1 MTDVMSSQKRSA
13 LMSRIRGR
21 DTKPELQI
29 RKALW
34 HAGLRFRLNVRKLP
48 GRPDIV
54 LPRWSAVILV
64 HGCFWHRHEGCP
76 LFRLPSTRTEFWD
89 AKLAANHERDDRTA
103 RSLQADGWRVL
114 TIWECALRAAAVD
127 AGCRCVRWVQTGA
140 PAAEMIGENGRIV
153 LRQSDSRA
161 PDSAAC

>member
-1 MTDVMSSQKRSA
+1 MADVMSPEKRSA

-34 HAGLRFRLNVRKLP
+34 HAGLRFRLDVRSLP

-54 LPRWSAVILV
+54 LPRWRAVIFV

-76 LFRLPSTRTEFWD
+76 LFRLPSTRTSFWD
-89 AKLAANHERDDRTA
+89 EKLARNRLRDDLAASRLA
-103 RSLQADGWRVL
+103 SSGWRVL
-114 TIWECALRAAAVD
+114 TIWECALKASAVD
-127 AGCRCVRWVQTGA
+127 AGRLSVEWVRNCRGSAEIMGKDRK
-140 PAAEMIGENGRIV
+140 AA
-153 LRQSDSRA
+153 LL
-161 PDSAAC
+161 

>member
-1 MTDVMSSQKRSA
+1 MADVMSPEKRSA

-34 HAGLRFRLNVRKLP
+34 HAGLRFRLNVQSLP

-54 LPRWSAVILV
+54 LPRWGAVIFV

-76 LFRLPSTRTEFWD
+76 LFRLPSTRTSFWNE
-89 AKLAANHERDDRTA
+89 KLARNRVRDEQATS
-103 RSLQADGWRVL
+103 SLAAAGWRIL
-114 TIWECALRAAAVD
+114 TIWECALRASPAEAGRLCVGWVRNYCGD
-127 AGCRCVRWVQTGA
+127 AEIAGKDREV
-140 PAAEMIGENGRIV
+140 I
-153 LRQSDSRA
+153 LD
-161 PDSAAC
+161 